1 MFYLPAYIWDRSIDD
16 YSISGGGSPIA
27 TFPPLG
33 CKCRPKFHK
42 SPSPESAMWTIG
54 HTDRLPQ
61 RRAALKV
68 LRPRVFEVSSYFEA
82 TVAITAN
89 AIEVS
94 LSL

>member
-1 MFYLPAYIWDRSIDD
+1 MIIVSQAAARRSQL
-16 YSISGGGSPIA
+16 SPPSA
-27 TFPPLG
+27 ASVD
-33 CKCRPKFHK
+33 RPKFHK

-54 HTDRLPQ
+54 HTDTLPQ

-68 LRPRVFEVSSYFEA
+68 LRPGVFEVSYYFEA

-94 LSL
+94 LYL